1 MTGLNTSFYIG
12 FVFLFSDTCSNHLW
26 VLLSL
31 QKFYQ
36 ENIILNPILIGTNY
50 EKAVIY
56 ML

>member
-12 FVFLFSDTCSNHLW
+12 FVFLFSDTYSNHLW

-36 ENIILNPILIGTNY
+36 ENIILNPILIGTNC
-50 EKAVIY
+50 EKAIIY